1 MAAMAQHMDITTTMT
16 ETVEEAARQAL
27 ILQAWLSP
35 AFPIGSFAYSHGLEW
50 AIEAGYVH
58 DAVTCEAW
66 LADLLCHGSWRNDAI
81 LLGQA
86 MACVAAQDKAGLADL
101 AMLAA
106 ALSPSRERHL
116 ETMQQGKSFIAAI
129 RAAWPLPQLVSVL
142 ADLPAEIAYPVAL
155 GLCGAVHRIDRSR
168 LLHAYG
174 LGFVQALVSAAI
186 RLSVLGQTDGQRVT
200 AGLVPVIA
208 QQASQL
214 AMASY
219 DDLGTA
225 TLLSD
230 ICSLKH
236 ETQYTRLFRS

>member
-1 MAAMAQHMDITTTMT
+1 MAVMARRMDIITTMT

-50 AIEAGYVH
+50 AIEAGYVS
-58 DAVTCEAW
+58 DATTCEAW
-66 LADLLCHGSWRNDAI
+66 LIDLLSMGSWRNDAI
-81 LLGQA
+81 LLICAHQRFLA
-86 MACVAAQDKAGLADL
+86 EDREGLADV
-101 AMLAA
+101 AALAA

-116 ETMQQGKSFIAAI
+116 ETMQQGKSFIVAI
-129 RAAWPLPQLVSVL
+129 RAAWPVPGLD
-142 ADLPAEIAYPVAL
+142 DLPGEIAYPVAL
-155 GLCGAVHRIDRSR
+155 GICGAAHRIDRSN

-174 LGFVQALVSAAI
+174 LGFAQALISAAI

-200 AGLVPVIA
+200 AALVPVIA
-208 QQASQL
+208 RQAAQL
-214 AMASY
+214 TDASL
-219 DDLGTA
+219 DDLGA
-225 TLLSD
+225 AALLSD